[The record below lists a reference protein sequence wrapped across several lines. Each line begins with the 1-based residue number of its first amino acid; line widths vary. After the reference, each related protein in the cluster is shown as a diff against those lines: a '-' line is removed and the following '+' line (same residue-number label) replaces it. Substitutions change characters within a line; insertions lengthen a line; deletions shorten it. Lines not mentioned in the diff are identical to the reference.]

1 MKQWSGGQGAVLVQR
16 VAKAVL
22 AEFISARR
30 HCFGQAVGVV
40 RKMSPELSWSSE
52 TWQLHS
58 ANIPM
63 TVAVESSH
71 CTEPSARRA
80 IAGFCPQDSSDTL
93 MRNVALARE
102 RDMSDTSNSAIE
114 FRAVEYRVTS
124 GKVLLSGLD
133 LVVHRGKTLMLLGRS
148 GSGKTTCLKLINRL
162 LVPSAGEVLVEN
174 KPSHEWDP
182 IRLRRGI
189 GYAIQDVGLFP
200 HYTVWENVALVPKLE
215 KWDRQRIADRVEE
228 VLRLVGLPSHDFG
241 DRYPSQLSGGQRQRV
256 GLARA
261 LAAEPP
267 ILLMDEPFGALDP
280 ITRAEV
286 QLEFKKLQEKL
297 AKTIVFVTHD
307 VGEALML
314 GDRIALMEAG
324 QMRNIHTPE
333 EFLQSPD
340 ALAQEYAKVYRT
352 AGEFF
357 RN

>member
-1 MKQWSGGQGAVLVQR
+1 
-16 VAKAVL
+16 
-22 AEFISARR
+22 
-30 HCFGQAVGVV
+30 
-40 RKMSPELSWSSE
+40 
-52 TWQLHS
+52 
-58 ANIPM
+58 
-63 TVAVESSH
+63 
-71 CTEPSARRA
+71 
-80 IAGFCPQDSSDTL
+80 
-93 MRNVALARE
+93 MRNAA
-102 RDMSDTSNSAIE
+102 
-114 FRAVEYRVTS
+114 
-124 GKVLLSGLD
+124 LD

-307 VGEALML
+307 VGEALLL
-314 GDRIALMEAG
+314 GSRIGLMEEGRLRGIYSSDEFLRSAEASVKAYVDVFRAG
-324 QMRNIHTPE
+324 QQM
-333 EFLQSPD
+333 FQ
-340 ALAQEYAKVYRT
+340 
-352 AGEFF
+352 G
-357 RN
+357 